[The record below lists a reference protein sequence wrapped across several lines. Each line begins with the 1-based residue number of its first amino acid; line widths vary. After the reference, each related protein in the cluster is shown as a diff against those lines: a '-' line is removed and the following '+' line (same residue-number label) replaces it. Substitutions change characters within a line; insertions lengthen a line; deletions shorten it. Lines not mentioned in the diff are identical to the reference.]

1 MLINRVKVTE
11 KAPNSGAEVVKNV
24 GLVEANEIGIISIKR
39 SKWLR
44 LLWKKNMQ
52 TTTNFFVIL
61 MSVYHV
67 IQTIILYNL
76 FLEKNTEFPVER
88 YKEKIGKSYS
98 KIDLHFRNVCNVDR
112 DVNLKVNKV
121 TIHGNSN
128 QTISNQLKHQQSTN
142 TSPTESKKIPS
153 FLVSQG
159 QQEVR
164 QNPSNGEDGFE
175 SFVSLN

>member
-1 MLINRVKVTE
+1 MAKVAVK
-11 KAPNSGAEVVKNV
+11 
-24 GLVEANEIGIISIKR
+24 
-39 SKWLR
+39 
-44 LLWKKNMQ
+44 KKHADYDQ
-52 TTTNFFVIL
+52 FFCDSDECVSCYTDHNI
-61 MSVYHV
+61 VQF
-67 IQTIILYNL
+67 IPG
-76 FLEKNTEFPVER
+76 KNTEFPVER

-142 TSPTESKKIPS
+142 TSPTENKKIPS

>member
-1 MLINRVKVTE
+1 M
-11 KAPNSGAEVVKNV
+11 
-24 GLVEANEIGIISIKR
+24 
-39 SKWLR
+39 
-44 LLWKKNMQ
+44 
-52 TTTNFFVIL
+52 
-61 MSVYHV
+61 
-67 IQTIILYNL
+67 
-76 FLEKNTEFPVER
+76 
-88 YKEKIGKSYS
+88 
-98 KIDLHFRNVCNVDR
+98 DR

-142 TSPTESKKIPS
+142 TSPTENKKIPS